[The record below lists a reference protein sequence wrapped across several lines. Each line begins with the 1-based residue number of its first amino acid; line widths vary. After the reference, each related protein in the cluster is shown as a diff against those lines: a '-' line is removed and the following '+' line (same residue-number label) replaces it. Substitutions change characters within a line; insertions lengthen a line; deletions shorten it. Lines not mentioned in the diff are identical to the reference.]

1 MYFNQAKQ
9 GYKQMNN
16 NKDIKQSHSRVF
28 LSGIFDARRCEH
40 RKPYLVNDSRVEDP
54 GQKPSGMTL
63 WDERQRQV
71 RGRSPITTLG
81 DDGLYVYEWQTARGF
96 TLIELLVVVLIIGIL
111 AAVALPQYEKAVLKS
126 RFASIRPMITSLKNA
141 EETFFLANGHYAGDL
156 TELDIDHGCKVVS
169 DTSFIVCDKY
179 WGIDVIN
186 DGDNIVVMYCPNHLS
201 SYDDCASGD
210 DFWYKIWFTHTNYPD
225 QASCGGKSGLG
236 QSVCQSLEL

>member
-28 LSGIFDARRCEH
+28 LSGIYDACSCSYEIGKSLLYKR
-40 RKPYLVNDSRVEDP
+40 PL
-54 GQKPSGMTL
+54 
-63 WDERQRQV
+63 

-81 DDGLYVYEWQTARGF
+81 DDGLYVYERQTACGF

-141 EETFFLANGHYAGDL
+141 EETFFLANGHYTADL

-186 DGDNIVVMYCPNHLS
+186 DGDNIMVMYCPNNLS
-201 SYDDCASGD
+201 SFSACNANQ

-225 QASCGGKSGLG
+225 QASCGGTSNLAK
-236 QSVCQSLEL
+236 SVCQSLNL